1 MKIIKNIFLFILLLF
16 AFASCNNKVDINA
29 EYQDITIVYGLL
41 DPSETRHFIKLTK
54 AFQTEGNVYLGA
66 KDSSLS
72 QYDYDDIEVYIDD
85 QLNYYIQDQAHRV
98 EKEQLQPAIA
108 AALGGAENGSVM
120 LKVDQ
125 SVAVQYVV
133 NVIDAVNKIN
143 VQDGHN
149 YKVVLATKPE

>member
-1 MKIIKNIFLFILLLF
+1 MAIKLRNKRSVEFSTASMSDLVFLLLVFFILV
-16 AFASCNNKVDINA
+16 S
-29 EYQDITIVYGLL
+29 TIVSPNAIPLL
-41 DPSETRHFIKLTK
+41 LPNSTSDPVIE
-54 AFQTEGNVYLGA
+54 A
-66 KDSSLS
+66 KK
-72 QYDYDDIEVYIDD
+72 DIEVYIDD

-98 EKEQLQPAIA
+98 EKEQLQSAIA
-108 AALGGAENGSVM
+108 AALGNVDKGSVM

-143 VQDGHN
+143 TQNGHH

>member
-1 MKIIKNIFLFILLLF
+1 MAIKLRNKRSVEFSTASMSDLVFLLLVFFILV
-16 AFASCNNKVDINA
+16 S
-29 EYQDITIVYGLL
+29 TIVSPNAIPLL
-41 DPSETRHFIKLTK
+41 LPNSTSDPVITATK
-54 AFQTEGNVYLGA
+54 
-66 KDSSLS
+66 
-72 QYDYDDIEVYIDD
+72 DIEVYIDD

>member
-1 MKIIKNIFLFILLLF
+1 MAIKLRNKRSVEFSTASMSDLVFLLLVFFILV
-16 AFASCNNKVDINA
+16 S
-29 EYQDITIVYGLL
+29 TIVSPNAIPLL
-41 DPSETRHFIKLTK
+41 LPNSTSDPVIE
-54 AFQTEGNVYLGA
+54 A
-66 KDSSLS
+66 KK
-72 QYDYDDIEVYIDD
+72 DIEVYIDD

-98 EKEQLQPAIA
+98 EKEQLQSAIS
-108 AALGGAENGSVM
+108 AALGGADKGSIM

-143 VQDGHN
+143 TQEGRH

>member
-1 MKIIKNIFLFILLLF
+1 MAIKLRNKRSVEFSTASMSDLVFLLLVFFILV
-16 AFASCNNKVDINA
+16 S
-29 EYQDITIVYGLL
+29 TIVSPNAIPLL
-41 DPSETRHFIKLTK
+41 LPNSTSDPVIE
-54 AFQTEGNVYLGA
+54 A
-66 KDSSLS
+66 KK
-72 QYDYDDIEVYIDD
+72 DIEVYIDD

-98 EKEQLQPAIA
+98 EKEQLQSAIA
-108 AALGGAENGSVM
+108 AALGNVDKGSVM

-143 VQDGHN
+143 TQNGRH

>member
-1 MKIIKNIFLFILLLF
+1 MAIKLRNKRSVEFSTASMSDLVFLLLVFFILV
-16 AFASCNNKVDINA
+16 S
-29 EYQDITIVYGLL
+29 TIVSPNAIPLL
-41 DPSETRHFIKLTK
+41 LPNSTSDPVIE
-54 AFQTEGNVYLGA
+54 A
-66 KDSSLS
+66 KR
-72 QYDYDDIEVYIDD
+72 DIEVYIDD

-98 EKEQLQPAIA
+98 EKEQLQSAIA
-108 AALGGAENGSVM
+108 AALGNVDKGSVM

-143 VQDGHN
+143 VQNGRH

>member
-1 MKIIKNIFLFILLLF
+1 MAIKLRNKRSVEFSTASMSDLVFLLLVFFILV
-16 AFASCNNKVDINA
+16 S
-29 EYQDITIVYGLL
+29 TIVSPNAIPLL
-41 DPSETRHFIKLTK
+41 LPNSTSDPVIE
-54 AFQTEGNVYLGA
+54 A
-66 KDSSLS
+66 KK
-72 QYDYDDIEVYIDD
+72 DIEVYIDD

-98 EKEQLQPAIA
+98 DKEQLQPAIS
-108 AALGGAENGSVM
+108 AALGDADKGSVM

-143 VQDGHN
+143 VQQGRH

>member
-1 MKIIKNIFLFILLLF
+1 MAIKLRNKRSVEFSTASMSDLVFLLLVFFILV
-16 AFASCNNKVDINA
+16 S
-29 EYQDITIVYGLL
+29 TIVSPNAIPLL
-41 DPSETRHFIKLTK
+41 LPNSTSDPVIE
-54 AFQTEGNVYLGA
+54 A
-66 KDSSLS
+66 KK
-72 QYDYDDIEVYIDD
+72 DIEVYIDD

-98 EKEQLQPAIA
+98 EKEQLQSAIA
-108 AALGGAENGSVM
+108 AALGNVDKGSVM

-143 VQDGHN
+143 VQGGHH

>member
-1 MKIIKNIFLFILLLF
+1 MAIKLRNKRSVEFSTASMSDLVFLLLVFFILV
-16 AFASCNNKVDINA
+16 S
-29 EYQDITIVYGLL
+29 TIVSPNAIPLL
-41 DPSETRHFIKLTK
+41 LPNSTSDPVIE
-54 AFQTEGNVYLGA
+54 A
-66 KDSSLS
+66 KK
-72 QYDYDDIEVYIDD
+72 DIEVYIDD

-108 AALGGAENGSVM
+108 AALGNADKGSVM

-143 VQDGHN
+143 TQGGHH

>member
-1 MKIIKNIFLFILLLF
+1 MAIKLRNKRSVEFSTASMSDLVFLLLVFFILV
-16 AFASCNNKVDINA
+16 S
-29 EYQDITIVYGLL
+29 TIVSPNAIPLL
-41 DPSETRHFIKLTK
+41 LPNSTSDPVIE
-54 AFQTEGNVYLGA
+54 A
-66 KDSSLS
+66 KR
-72 QYDYDDIEVYIDD
+72 DIEVYIDD

-98 EKEQLQPAIA
+98 EKEQLQAGIA
-108 AALGGAENGSVM
+108 AALGNADKGSVM

-143 VQDGHN
+143 TQNGRH

>member
-1 MKIIKNIFLFILLLF
+1 MAIKLRNKRSVEFSTASMSDLVFLLLVFFILV
-16 AFASCNNKVDINA
+16 S
-29 EYQDITIVYGLL
+29 TIVSPNAIPLL
-41 DPSETRHFIKLTK
+41 LPNSTSDPVIE
-54 AFQTEGNVYLGA
+54 A
-66 KDSSLS
+66 KR
-72 QYDYDDIEVYIDD
+72 DIEVYIDD

-98 EKEQLQPAIA
+98 DKEQLQSAIA
-108 AALGGAENGSVM
+108 AALGNVDKGSVM

-143 VQDGHN
+143 VQNGRH

>member
-1 MKIIKNIFLFILLLF
+1 MAIKLRNKRSVEFSTASMSDLVFLLLVFFILV
-16 AFASCNNKVDINA
+16 S
-29 EYQDITIVYGLL
+29 TIVSPNAIPLL
-41 DPSETRHFIKLTK
+41 LPNSTSEPVITASK
-54 AFQTEGNVYLGA
+54 
-66 KDSSLS
+66 
-72 QYDYDDIEVYIDD
+72 DIEVYIDD